1 MRDPFALAL
10 LLSVVAYQPWALYL
24 AEVCEQLGPQ
34 LSKLAVISSWDAID
48 HERWIKSNAPTPGVV
63 VTPATEQDVAAIVSY
78 CISNNISFLAQSGGH
93 GWSQTLHLDED
104 GLLIYLKQL
113 DEVTFSKNRRDV
125 VVGGGA
131 SVAQV
136 IEASSKNN
144 ALVQTNN
151 CNCIGAL
158 GALLGGGYGSLMGM
172 VGLGIDNIIS
182 LNLVMADGCLHTIT
196 PKDID
201 LFWALRG
208 AGPNFGIVTSA
219 KMKSYPVLASGK
231 AAWTGQLVF
240 SADKL
245 EALVE
250 TMDRI
255 TLEPEMSVFLYFMT
269 SGEPDNI
276 PMVSLMLYYYGTED
290 KGRAAFSCFFDLGP
304 TNDTTMAT
312 EYAHWTDASSIA
324 CSKSGFRI
332 PYSAGLSRM
341 VSSTWKEAWE
351 EYVAFVS
358 LGGTGQSLVLL
369 EAFPLE
375 KTRFFG
381 QDSSAYAW
389 RNKVNFNAM
398 AIAWYFDDSLESDA
412 RKWASK
418 MRDLWRSTDG
428 LDSPAVYVPPLDPEP
443 LQKWA
448 GESYAVAQ
456 ITFDIDSSA
465 NASLLSVRV
474 DSAIAGLIALPE
486 CNNKQKFGIL
496 VYGSQSDYAPTFIHS
511 LLDHISGTNQFAATV
526 YHSIWDAASNI
537 PSLTHIPGSQAP
549 TTNGTNYVYPDVSSP
564 GFIIPGHLD
573 FKYSTASVAHTRS
586 LTFLKTHLNG
596 PYFDLEK
603 IWAEHTYYEFDVR
616 SVEKTMATMVQEPYV
631 NHIPTMTGG
640 IGRAK
645 LSNFYLHHFIFNNP
659 DDTALELISRT
670 VGIDRVVDEFIF
682 SFTHDKEVDWLIPGI
697 PPTHKPLRIPFTSV
711 VNIRGDRL
719 YHEHIAWDQATV
731 LVQLGLLPQW
741 LPFPYQLPGGKTPA
755 PGKRFEYKVPAGGVE
770 TAEKLKDESAVESNG
785 MFGVGIREVD
795 DL

>member
-1 MRDPFALAL
+1 MRVQFTLAL

-34 LSKLAVISSWDAID
+34 PSKLAVISSWDATD

-78 CISNNISFLAQSGGH
+78 CTSNNISFLAQSGGH

-125 VVGGGA
+125 VVGGDA

-144 ALVQTNN
+144 ALVQTNK

-172 VGLGIDNIIS
+172 VGLGIDNVLSLLS

-201 LFWALRG
+201 LFWALLG
-208 AGPNFGIVTSA
+208 AGPNFGIATSA
-219 KMKSYPVLASGK
+219 KMKSYLVLASGK

-250 TMDRI
+250 TIDRI
-255 TLEPEMSVFLYFMT
+255 TLEPEMSVILYFMT
-269 SGEPDNI
+269 SGEPDNT

-351 EYVAFVS
+351 EYVSFVS
-358 LGGTGQSLVLL
+358 LGATGQSLVLL

-389 RNKVNFNAM
+389 RNK
-398 AIAWYFDDSLESDA
+398 
-412 RKWASK
+412 WASK

-428 LDSPAVYVPPLDPEP
+428 LDSPAVYINF
-443 LQKWA
+443 A
-448 GESYAVAQ
+448 
-456 ITFDIDSSA
+456 FDEE
-465 NASLLSVRV
+465 LSV
-474 DSAIAGLIALPE
+474 I
-486 CNNKQKFGIL
+486 
-496 VYGSQSDYAPTFIHS
+496 YGD
-511 LLDHISGTNQFAATV
+511 NV
-526 YHSIWDAASNI
+526 
-537 PSLTHIPGSQAP
+537 
-549 TTNGTNYVYPDVSSP
+549 
-564 GFIIPGHLD
+564 
-573 FKYSTASVAHTRS
+573 
-586 LTFLKTHLNG
+586 
-596 PYFDLEK
+596 
-603 IWAEHTYYEFDVR
+603 
-616 SVEKTMATMVQEPYV
+616 
-631 NHIPTMTGG
+631 
-640 IGRAK
+640 
-645 LSNFYLHHFIFNNP
+645 
-659 DDTALELISRT
+659 
-670 VGIDRVVDEFIF
+670 
-682 SFTHDKEVDWLIPGI
+682 
-697 PPTHKPLRIPFTSV
+697 
-711 VNIRGDRL
+711 DRL
-719 YHEHIAWDQATV
+719 KAIKAKYDPDNV
-731 LVQLGLLPQW
+731 FNQW
-741 LPFPYQLPGGKTPA
+741 FSL
-755 PGKRFEYKVPAGGVE
+755 
-770 TAEKLKDESAVESNG
+770 
-785 MFGVGIREVD
+785 
-795 DL
+795 